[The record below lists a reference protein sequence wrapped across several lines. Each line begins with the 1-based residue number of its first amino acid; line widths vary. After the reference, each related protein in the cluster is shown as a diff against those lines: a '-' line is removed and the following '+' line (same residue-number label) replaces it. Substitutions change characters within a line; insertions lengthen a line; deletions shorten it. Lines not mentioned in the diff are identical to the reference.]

1 MMKKTDNFSR
11 TIKVGRVAAKSSVYT
26 DMKDGRQYVRFT
38 LAVNK
43 DKDKPDYYNCIAYN
57 ASGRY
62 VDRHIQV
69 GDKILVIGTD
79 SFSVNKAAN
88 GMLYKS
94 VYVEA
99 DKVFPYESEAAE
111 AILDASLSLFSY
123 AEGRIIV

>member
-1 MMKKTDNFSR
+1 MMKKTDNFSK

-62 VDRHIQV
+62 MDRHIQV

-79 SFSVNKAAN
+79 SFLANKAAN
-88 GMLYKS
+88 GMQYKS
-94 VYVEA
+94 VLVEA
-99 DKVFPYESEAAE
+99 DTVLRYGTADAE
-111 AILDASLSLFSY
+111 AILSASQPLFNCTQ
-123 AEGRIIV
+123 GGMRV